1 VPSPPLE
8 KRLQDRYMTLVQS
21 HARAST
27 GLASGVQAVSQA
39 TSAFA
44 CTQAAYR
51 FFHNPRITLPDL
63 ATPLLAHART
73 RVPQV
78 CGNYLLVAHDWSQ
91 LMYPKHTGKKLR
103 LSLSSKHAPEGY
115 EALTALAISDRD
127 GLPLAPLAVDLRAAD
142 GVHSSRSGR
151 LVAPQSPLDELD
163 PLMTYLDNQRLG
175 RPLVHIIDAEA
186 DSVAHYR
193 EWSAREGRLYL
204 VRGDDRLVEYQGDE
218 QKCTK
223 IQAELHASGQ
233 FHKTREVLY
242 QGQSAEQYV
251 AEVPVR
257 LLRPGQRNRPGQQ
270 NRQRIPG
277 APLALRLVLVEVRAA
292 NGTVLATWFLL
303 TNVPSGVTAAT
314 IALWYYWRWNIEEF
328 FKLLKSAGMQAEQWQ
343 QESPAALARRLLVAS
358 MACVVVWDLARSEHP
373 QAPAARKLLIQLSGR
388 QMKSGV
394 TFTIPA
400 MLAGLW
406 VLLAML
412 ETLEHHSLD
421 ELQALRQLILEKPP

>member
-1 VPSPPLE
+1 
-8 KRLQDRYMTLVQS
+8 MTLVQS

-78 CGNYLLVAHDWSQ
+78 CDNYLLVAHDWSQ

-204 VRGDDRLVEYQGDE
+204 VRGDDRLVEYQGNE

-421 ELQALRQLILEKPP
+421 ELQALRQLILEKPPP